1 MKELFPIGTAV
12 RLRSQGELTFM
23 IAGYLIRV
31 ENQGVKDYF
40 AVPYPLGLL
49 APSTYICFNRDEISQ
64 VLHMGYC
71 DAGCQKLLDGLG
83 EFEQNLLTAVDK
95 LKERD
100 PDG

>member
-31 ENQGVKDYF
+31 ATQGVKDYF

-49 APSTYICFNRDEISQ
+49 ASSSYICFNRDEISQ
-64 VLHMGYC
+64 VLHTGYC
-71 DAGCQKLLDGLG
+71 DASCQKLLEGLG
-83 EFEQNLLTAVDK
+83 EFEQNVLTAADK

-100 PDG
+100 PNG